1 MRQHRPIIGHHA
13 VVWLAILFLCSSI
26 PFIASAVETAEKP
39 SRSWDDIWQQRAS
52 VDQAEL
58 LRGYRLEQQ
67 GRHKEALAIVDKVLA
82 RYPNNW
88 LPHFVKAAIF
98 SQMQKREPALKELD
112 LALNLATKSAPP
124 QVVFVLA
131 RFKALINLA
140 LGRNRPALEALE
152 QSIKMKQDD
161 VFVLNNLAWVL
172 ATAKEIELRD
182 PTRALYYAKKCC
194 GLTHWNSASALDT
207 LAAAEAANGKM
218 ADAVKH
224 VRQAVARIQP
234 AERRYALAVMQAR
247 EQLYLAGRSYV
258 EM

>member
-1 MRQHRPIIGHHA
+1 MRQYRSITGHRA
-13 VVWLAILFLCSSI
+13 LVWLVILLLCFSV
-26 PFIASAVETAEKP
+26 PFIASAAETVEKP
-39 SRSWDDIWQQRAS
+39 SRGWDDIWQQRTS

-58 LRGYRLEQQ
+58 LRGYRLAQQ

-88 LPHFVKAAIF
+88 LPHFVKAAIL
-98 SQMQKREPALKELD
+98 SQMQKREPALKEFD
-112 LALNLATKSAPP
+112 LALNLAAKSAPP
-124 QVVFVLA
+124 EVVYVLY
-131 RFKALINLA
+131 RFKAFINLA

-172 ATAKEIELRD
+172 ATAKEAELRD
-182 PTRALYYAKKCC
+182 PTRALYYAKKSCE
-194 GLTHWNSASALDT
+194 LTHWSSATALDT
-207 LAAAEAANGKM
+207 LAAAEAAKGKM

-224 VRQAVARIQP
+224 ERQAVAQIQP
-234 AERRYALAVMQAR
+234 AERRYALAAMQAR

>member
-1 MRQHRPIIGHHA
+1 MRQHRSIIGHHA
-13 VVWLAILFLCSSI
+13 LVWLVILFLCSSI
-26 PFIASAVETAEKP
+26 PFIARAAGTVEKP
-39 SRSWDDIWQQRAS
+39 SRGWDDIWQQRTS
-52 VDQAEL
+52 LDQAEL

-82 RYPNNW
+82 RDPNNW
-88 LPHFVKAAIF
+88 LPHFVKAAIL

-112 LALNLATKSAPP
+112 WALNLATKSAPP
-124 QVVFVLA
+124 QVVFVLC

-172 ATAKEIELRD
+172 ATAKEADLRD
-182 PTRALYYAKKCC
+182 PTRALSYAKKCC
-194 GLTHWNSASALDT
+194 DLTQWSSATALDT
-207 LAAAEAANGKM
+207 LAAAEAATGKM
-218 ADAVKH
+218 ADAVKYE
-224 VRQAVARIQP
+224 RQAVARIQP
-234 AERRYALAVMQAR
+234 AERRYALAAMQAR

-258 EM
+258 E